1 VSRTLRLLPALG
13 AVLFALV
20 GLSACGGGVP
30 GDSVATVAGTSITNA
45 TFKHWIGVA
54 SVSTAASS
62 GEKPAAPEPP
72 AYTAC
77 IARQRALAEK
87 EPTKKSSLT
96 QAALKKQ
103 CETQYKSLTQ
113 EVLSFLLSAQWV
125 IEEAKVLGVKVTDA
139 QVKKQFQSILKTQFS
154 KPGEFQRFLRS
165 SGETVSDLLLRVK
178 LNMLSTRIQQKVAK
192 QKGQVTNAQIEKYYN
207 ENKSRYGSPEKRNVA
222 IILTKSE
229 AAASKA
235 KQEVQSGKSFASVAK
250 AVSVD
255 AASKANGGLLTEV
268 VKGQEEQGLDRA
280 IFSASK
286 GTLTGPVKTPFGYY
300 VLEVRSITP
309 GTQQSLSQVRSAIK
323 AQLQSTSQQ
332 EALTKFV
339 KAFKVKWKAKT
350 DCRSGYVVPD
360 CKQYKAPKAGAA
372 TTEAG

>member
-1 VSRTLRLLPALG
+1 LISALG
-13 AVLFALV
+13 AVLFALI

-30 GDSVATVAGTSITNA
+30 GDAVATVAGSPLSKA
-45 TFKHWIGVA
+45 TFKHWIDVA
-54 SVSTAASS
+54 SVSTAASA

-72 AYTAC
+72 DFTAC
-77 IARQRALAEK
+77 IARQQRLAEK
-87 EPTKKSSLT
+87 EPARKASLT
-96 QAALKKQ
+96 HAALKKT

-139 QVKKQFQSILKTQFS
+139 EVKKQFASIIKTQFS
-154 KPGEFQRFLRS
+154 KPGEFRRFLSS

-192 QKGQVTNAQIEKYYN
+192 KKGAVTDAQIEKYYN
-207 ENKSRYGSPEKRNVA
+207 ENKARYGTPEKRSVE

-229 AAASKA
+229 AAALKA

-255 AASKANGGLLTEV
+255 PTSKANGGLLNEV
-268 VKGQEEQGLDRA
+268 VKGQEEQGLDKA

-286 GTLTGPVKTPFGYY
+286 GVLTGPVKTPFGYY
-300 VLEVRSITP
+300 ILQVQGIAP
-309 GTQQSLSQVRSAIK
+309 GTQQSLSQVRASIK
-323 AQLQSTSQQ
+323 AQLQATTQQ

-339 KAFKVKWKAKT
+339 KGFKAKWKAKT
-350 DCRSGYVVPD
+350 DCGSGYVVPD
-360 CKQYKAPKAGAA
+360 CKQYKAPKGAA
-372 TTEAG
+372 SLEAG

>member
-1 VSRTLRLLPALG
+1 LRLLPALG

-20 GLSACGGGVP
+20 GLSSCGGGVP
-30 GDSVATVAGTSITNA
+30 GDAVATVGGSSISNA
-45 TFKHWIGVA
+45 TFKHWIDVA

-72 AYTAC
+72 NFTAC
-77 IARQRALAEK
+77 IARQRTLAEK
-87 EPTKKSSLT
+87 EAKLKSSLT
-96 QAALKKQ
+96 KAALKKQ

-125 IEEAKVLGVKVTDA
+125 IEEAKTLGVKVTDA
-139 QVKKQFQSILKTQFS
+139 QVEKQFQSIIKTQFS

-192 QKGQVTNAQIEKYYN
+192 QKGTVTNAQIEKYYN
-207 ENKSRYGSPEKRNVA
+207 ENKSRYGTPEKRNVA

-255 AASKANGGLLTEV
+255 PASKANGGLLSEV
-268 VKGQEEQGLDRA
+268 VKGQEEQGLDKA

-286 GTLTGPVKTPFGYY
+286 GVLTGPVKTPFGYY
-300 VLEVRSITP
+300 VLNVQSITP
-309 GTQQSLSQVRSAIK
+309 GTQQSLSQVRAAIK
-323 AQLQSTSQQ
+323 AQLQATTQQ

-339 KAFKVKWKAKT
+339 KGFKAKWKAKT

-360 CKQYKAPKAGAA
+360 CMQYKAPKGGAA